1 MYKKLLLAF
10 VSIIAIQTVKAQT
23 EKGSQMLGVSFGVST
38 TSSDNQF
45 FDYSTNALSTKIH
58 GKATNYSIAPTFS
71 YFVANNLDLG
81 VSVGYSH
88 QKQDYDGNI
97 YNPTN
102 SKQDAFNAGIYLR
115 KYFLYDGKIGIRTGP
130 MFNYGHAKLNQEY
143 TGNTQNNYEATS
155 NTYSGGVGLD
165 FVYFPVKR
173 LGLTAV
179 LGGLSYAHQDT
190 KGTNPSTSN
199 SFDASFA
206 NRFIFS
212 INYAFGN

>member
-10 VSIIAIQTVKAQT
+10 VSIIAIQTAKAQT
-23 EKGSQMLGVSFGVST
+23 EKGSQMLGVSFGVN
-38 TSSDNQF
+38 TSSSDTKYL
-45 FDYSTNALSTKIH
+45 DYNTNAFTNVH
-58 GKATNYSIAPTFS
+58 GKQTNYSIAPTYS
-71 YFVANNLDLG
+71 YFVADKLDLG
-81 VSVGYSH
+81 ASVGYGKS
-88 QKQDYDGNI
+88 KQDYGSI
-97 YNPTN
+97 YNP
-102 SKQDAFNAGIYLR
+102 SSIKSDAFTAGIYLR
-115 KYFLYDGKIGIRTGP
+115 KYFLYENKIGVRTGP
-130 MFNYGHAKLNQEY
+130 MFNYQHGKQNQY
-143 TGNTQNNYEATS
+143 YSNNPESNSEASS

>member
-10 VSIIAIQTVKAQT
+10 VSIITIQTVKAQT

-38 TSSDNQF
+38 TSSNSKVI
-45 FDYSTNALSTKIH
+45 DYNTNALTNVH
-58 GKATNYSIAPTFS
+58 GSGTNYNIAPTYS
-71 YFVANNLDLG
+71 YFIADKLDIGL
-81 VSVGYSH
+81 SAGYSH
-88 QKQDYDGNI
+88 EKQDYAGLYSPFNTVS
-97 YNPTN
+97 NG
-102 SKQDAFNAGIYLR
+102 FNAGISLR
-115 KYFLYDGKIGIRTGP
+115 KYFLYDNKIGIRTGP
-130 MFNYGHAKLNQEY
+130 VFNYQHGKSTQEY
-143 TGNTQNNYEATS
+143 PLNAQNSSEGTS
-155 NTYSGGVGLD
+155 NIYSGGLGLD

-173 LGLTAV
+173 LGLTAA
-179 LGGLSYAHQDT
+179 LGGLNYAHQDI

>member
-23 EKGSQMLGVSFGVST
+23 EKGSQMLGVSFGVN
-38 TSSDNQF
+38 TSSSDTRYL
-45 FDYSTNALSTKIH
+45 DYSTNAFTNVH
-58 GKATNYSIAPTFS
+58 GKATNYSIAPTYS
-71 YFVANNLDLG
+71 YFVADNLDLG
-81 VSVGYSH
+81 LSVGYGKS
-88 QKQDYDGNI
+88 KQDYSNV
-97 YNPTN
+97 YNPNHMESDGFTT
-102 SKQDAFNAGIYLR
+102 GIYLR
-115 KYFLYDGKIGIRTGP
+115 KYFLYENKIGVRTGP
-130 MFNYGHAKLNQEY
+130 MFNYQHGKQNQEY
-143 TGNTQNNYEATS
+143 SSNPENNSEAIS

-206 NRFIFS
+206 NRFVFS
-212 INYAFGN
+212 VNYAFGK